1 MKDHLA
7 ERRLEMI
14 TSVLQARGECRTRQL
29 AEQFNL
35 SEMTLRRDFHT
46 LEKRGLLRRV
56 HGGAVLLNSD
66 VNYSQRLEYDQIQKQ
81 AIGRAATSLLKSGQ
95 TIYIDA
101 GTTTLEMARAIRQ
114 GLPNVTHLQIIT
126 HGITIASELA
136 GHTPYSVQLIGGD
149 VYQNALS
156 TVGPIA
162 LAQIN
167 NLHIDTFFM
176 GAVAVSQEQGWGN
189 SNHVEAVVKRA
200 VIEHSKQV
208 CALVDSS
215 KWAQES
221 YAPIVDLGMVSRWI
235 VNRGLVKEAIDA
247 AKAVKVAITFAEG
260 I

>member
-1 MKDHLA
+1 MKDLLA

-14 TSVLQARGECRTRQL
+14 TAVLHTRGECRTKQL

-46 LEKRGLLRRV
+46 LEERGLLRRV

-66 VNYSQRLEYDQIQKQ
+66 VNYSKRLEFDQIQKQ
-81 AIGRAATSLLKSGQ
+81 VIGRAAVNLLKSGQ

-101 GTTTLEMARAIRQ
+101 GTTTLEMARTIRQ
-114 GLPNVTHLQIIT
+114 GLAHVTHLQIVT

-136 GHTPYSVQLIGGD
+136 GHTPYNVQLIGGD

-156 TVGPIA
+156 TVGPVA

-176 GAVAVSQEQGWGN
+176 GAVAVSQAQGWGN

-208 CALVDSS
+208 CVLADSS
-215 KWAQES
+215 KWGQES
-221 YAPIVDLGMVSRWI
+221 YSPIVSLGAVTKWI
-235 VNRGLVKEAIDA
+235 TNRGLSQEAIDA
-247 AKAVKVAITFAEG
+247 AKAAKIAITFADG

>member
-1 MKDHLA
+1 MKDLLA

-14 TSVLQARGECRTRQL
+14 TSVLHARGECRTKQL

-35 SEMTLRRDFHT
+35 SEMTLRRDFQT

-66 VNYSQRLEYDQIQKQ
+66 VNYSKRLESGQLQKQ
-81 AIGRAATSLLKSGQ
+81 EIGRVAANLLKSGQ

-114 GLPNVTHLQIIT
+114 GLPHVTHLQIVT
-126 HGITIASELA
+126 HGITIAAELA
-136 GHTPYSVQLIGGD
+136 GKTPYNVQIIGGD

-156 TVGPIA
+156 TVGPVA

-167 NLHIDTFFM
+167 NLYIDTFFM
-176 GAVAVSQEQGWGN
+176 GAVAVNKANGWGN

-215 KWAQES
+215 KWNQES
-221 YAPIVDLGMVSRWI
+221 YAPIVDLGKVSKWI
-235 VNRGLVKEAIDA
+235 VNRGLAQEAIDA
-247 AKAVKVAITFAEG
+247 AKAAQIAITFAD
-260 I
+260 